1 LGFYFLA
8 FLVKAY
14 VPNALATKA
23 KANSATIAEENSD
36 TLVVD
41 VGNAIA
47 LLVGIQS
54 ASIAAPLDMGV

>member
-1 LGFYFLA
+1 M
-8 FLVKAY
+8 KAY